1 MRAEPPSRSREEAF
15 RRLTFFSVVGG
26 LCPLIPVPFMDDW
39 ALEQVQRRMIWEI
52 GRDQGLGWSSQ
63 EVKILAGAEEDVRM
77 GCLGR
82 VVWAVSEVSGAI
94 LGKLFRTVF
103 YFLTIRRSA
112 RRSAETL
119 QLGYLVLHAARL
131 PPSRVPTAAP
141 AWPQTVRRAVAAAL
155 AEVDSGPVY
164 RTLARDFR
172 RSLSLLV
179 QAASLFRRFL
189 PRRRQKPPGSL
200 PEGEIFREEEKL
212 LGSFVDR
219 LAADLWGNRA
229 YFAELETALE
239 RNFPNEQGGVSA

>member
-1 MRAEPPSRSREEAF
+1 MATPGRPREDAF
-15 RRLTFFSVVGG
+15 RRLTFFSVIGG

-39 ALEQVQRRMIWEI
+39 ALEQVQRRMIGEI
-52 GRDQGLGWSSQ
+52 GRDEGLGWSPQ
-63 EVKILAGAEEDVRM
+63 EVKVLAGGEEDVRM

-82 VVWAVSEVSGAI
+82 TVWAVREVAGAI

-131 PPSRVPTAAP
+131 PQTDRP
-141 AWPQTVRRAVAAAL
+141 ADWASTVRGAVAAAL
-155 AEVDSGPVY
+155 AEVDAGPVY

-189 PRRRQKPPGSL
+189 PRRRQKKSGGL
-200 PEGEIFREEEKL
+200 PEGEVFREEEKL
-212 LGSFVDR
+212 LGGFVDR

-239 RNFPNEQGGVSA
+239 RNLTNVSS

>member
-1 MRAEPPSRSREEAF
+1 M
-15 RRLTFFSVVGG
+15 T
-26 LCPLIPVPFMDDW
+26 
-39 ALEQVQRRMIWEI
+39 
-52 GRDQGLGWSSQ
+52 
-63 EVKILAGAEEDVRM
+63 
-77 GCLGR
+77 
-82 VVWAVSEVSGAI
+82 GAI

-112 RRSAETL
+112 RHSAETL

-131 PPSRVPTAAP
+131 PASRVPAAGNGP
-141 AWPQTVRRAVAAAL
+141 EGWARTVRGAVAAAL
-155 AEVDSGPVY
+155 AEVDTGPVH
-164 RTLARDFR
+164 RTLTRDFR

-189 PRRRQKPPGSL
+189 PRRRRKASESL
-200 PEGEIFREEEKL
+200 PGGDVFREEEKL

-239 RNFPNEQGGVSA
+239 KNLPHAGGGSGGVSA